1 MAFILAASRLFAQ
14 THRLQV
20 SGDEVAARQ
29 VLLVLCLPPFQPC
42 QGLHIPTTDQEL
54 KETSDTVDEERLT
67 ELRKVLEKVGNHK
80 PNLMEPIHFEK
91 DDNSNFHLNFIV
103 AASNLRAENYG
114 IPTADW
120 LQSKRIVGRIVP
132 AIATTT
138 AAVAGLVCL
147 ELYKLVWGHKDLGSY
162 RQSFLRLAEPM
173 FICIQPC
180 SPSKQQFC
188 QKTWT
193 CWDRIEVPG
202 VTGSGEEMT
211 LGDLRD
217 HLQKEHGL
225 ALRMLL
231 YREAVLYAAFWS
243 SEKLKEQLA
252 NRLTELVHCITGKAV
267 PKDCR
272 FLEFQ
277 IVCEGEEEDSTPP
290 PVHVQLH

>member
-91 DDNSNFHLNFIV
+91 
-103 AASNLRAENYG
+103 
-114 IPTADW
+114 
-120 LQSKRIVGRIVP
+120 
-132 AIATTT
+132 
-138 AAVAGLVCL
+138 
-147 ELYKLVWGHKDLGSY
+147 
-162 RQSFLRLAEPM
+162 
-173 FICIQPC
+173 
-180 SPSKQQFC
+180 FC